1 MSKMSDMA
9 QTIEELKNAAAVI
22 SDAADYLSKMF
33 SGEAPAEAKETAKEP
48 EAKPALTLEEV
59 RSVLADKSRAG
70 HTAEVRELLKKY
82 GAAKLSEVDAKHYEA
97 LLRDAEVL

>member
-48 EAKPALTLEEV
+48 EAKPALTLE
-59 RSVLADKSRAG
+59 
-70 HTAEVRELLKKY
+70 
-82 GAAKLSEVDAKHYEA
+82 
-97 LLRDAEVL
+97 